1 MKGWNV
7 HQMDVVSA
15 FLNGDLLEEVYMTQ
29 PKGFTKEKDLVC
41 KLQKS
46 LYGLKQASR
55 AWYQRID
62 SFLLNKGLKRVESD
76 HSIYTQILP
85 NESLIITIYVDDLLL
100 VGSNL
105 SFINDFKNIL
115 SREFN
120 MKDLGEAK
128 FILGIKIERAT
139 NHLYLSQE
147 EYLTRVLRRFGM
159 TNCKSTNTPLELG
172 AKNSLSNLTIR
183 EKGSSL
189 DYPYRKAIGCLMYA
203 MLCTRPDLGFPIC
216 FLSQFSNNPNE
227 EHWIA
232 VKRVL
237 RYIKGTLKF
246 KLKYET
252 RNTNI
257 VGYTDAD
264 WAGDVMR
271 RKSTSGF
278 IFLLGN
284 GAISWG
290 SKNQAC
296 VALSTT
302 EAKYI
307 ALSQATREVV
317 WLQKLMCKLLQEP
330 EASIAI
336 LVDN

>member
-1 MKGWNV
+1 
-7 HQMDVVSA
+7 
-15 FLNGDLLEEVYMTQ
+15 
-29 PKGFTKEKDLVC
+29 
-41 KLQKS
+41 
-46 LYGLKQASR
+46 
-55 AWYQRID
+55 
-62 SFLLNKGLKRVESD
+62 
-76 HSIYTQILP
+76 
-85 NESLIITIYVDDLLL
+85 
-100 VGSNL
+100 
-105 SFINDFKNIL
+105 
-115 SREFN
+115 
-120 MKDLGEAK
+120 MKDLGEAN

-172 AKNSLSNLTIR
+172 AKNSLSNLTIP

-189 DYPYRKAIGCLMYA
+189 DYPYREAIGCLMYA

-237 RYIKGTLKF
+237 RYIKGTLKL

-252 RNTNI
+252 GNTNI
-257 VGYTDAD
+257 IGYTDAD
-264 WAGDVMR
+264 WAGDVLR

-290 SKNQAC
+290 SKKQAC

-302 EAKYI
+302 EAEYV
-307 ALSQATREVV
+307 ALSQATREAV
-317 WLQKLMCKLLQEP
+317 WLQKLMCEFLQEP

-336 LVDN
+336 LVDNQSCMALAKNPVFHKRTKHIDIQHHYIREVLEEGKVTLTYCPTEEMCADFLTKELGATKHNKCCHSAGLGAAEVSS